1 MRRIGVLMGLPA
13 TDPESSRRLMAF
25 RQGLQELGWTEGRN
39 VRIDARWEG
48 DADRLR
54 QYAAELIALDP
65 DVILAIGSTTLG
77 PLQRTT
83 RTVPIVFALVADP
96 VGGGFV
102 EGLARPGG
110 NATGFTLFEYS
121 ISGKWLQLLKE
132 IAPRMTRAAFLRDHA
147 SPSGIGQFAA
157 LQSAASSI
165 GVEVSPTN
173 VRDAD
178 EIERSIATFARSSNG
193 GLIVTTT
200 SVAIVHRELILELAA
215 RHKLPAIFWDR
226 FYVSGGGLI
235 SLRS

>member
-1 MRRIGVLMGLPA
+1 MIGRRQFITLLGCAAAAWPLAASAQQSERVRRIGVLMGLPA

-83 RTVPIVFALVADP
+83 RMVPIVFALVADP

-110 NATGFTLFEYS
+110 NATGLNGCS
-121 ISGKWLQLLKE
+121 CS
-132 IAPRMTRAAFLRDHA
+132 RRLR
-147 SPSGIGQFAA
+147 
-157 LQSAASSI
+157 
-165 GVEVSPTN
+165 
-173 VRDAD
+173 
-178 EIERSIATFARSSNG
+178 
-193 GLIVTTT
+193 
-200 SVAIVHRELILELAA
+200 RE
-215 RHKLPAIFWDR
+215 
-226 FYVSGGGLI
+226 
-235 SLRS
+235 